1 MSEDYFDEDGD
12 VIRTA
17 DNHVVW
23 KNMQWAITE
32 DGFLS
37 AIWCG
42 YHIHPDA
49 LMSGNHDWYS
59 HMARKSWVD
68 LAMFNEAFRV
78 ALRRSGK
85 AFDET
90 ELLAAEARA
99 AAYLV
104 GRERTPRYLDKPIE
118 HYGFWQ

>member
-12 VIRTA
+12 VIRNA

-23 KNMQWAITE
+23 SNMQWAITE

-49 LMSGNHDWYS
+49 LMSGGHCWHD

-68 LAMFNEAFRV
+68 MEMFNQAFRV
-78 ALRRSGK
+78 ALKRSGK

-104 GRERTPRYLDKPIE
+104 GHERLPRYMERPLE